1 MASFFNVGA
10 LGNVFST
17 PIGQRIEAATD
28 GGLASEN
35 WAANMEIC
43 DMINESSDTARDAM
57 RAIRKRL
64 SQNAGKNNQVI
75 MYTLTVLETCV
86 KNCGKAFHVLVA
98 QKDFIND
105 LVKLI
110 GPKNDPPAIMQEK
123 VLSLIQIWADAFKN
137 QPDLNGVTQM
147 YMELKNKGIEF
158 PPTDLDAMAPIYT
171 PQRSVPEVSL
181 PHPQLMAAQHTIS
194 PQHAAAAAVTPATG
208 PLHLTAEQVAKLRSE
223 LEVVSNNMSILA
235 EMLSVMKPGQ
245 EQPDDYALLN
255 ELTATCK
262 EMQSRI
268 VDLIG
273 RVQDDELTAEFLR
286 INDELNNVF
295 LRHQRY
301 EKSRAQGNASA
312 IAVTSPSAVLGAAMG
327 VPGVTA
333 TTATAAGAG
342 AGSVAIPPPSST
354 AVSNTPQSD
363 QLLIDLIESSEEHLP
378 QSFGQLQLGGAAGGA
393 AAAAAGPGA
402 GAGAASITT
411 GAADEFDMLAQ
422 SRTDGNHKS
431 DLLRDIPSVDAAAG
445 SVASPYKQL
454 QPQSAAVA
462 ATAATSPQQQQRATG
477 DHPPVVS
484 KSTKENEIDEMEA
497 WLGSSDVDGIEELTS
512 SEFDKFLE
520 ERAAAAE
527 NLPTINAS
535 NSATTGL
542 GLGAAGD
549 NSLRKTPKKPGADE
563 DLLAL

>member
-1 MASFFNVGA
+1 MASFFNVGS

-17 PIGQRIEAATD
+17 PVGQRIEQATD
-28 GGLASEN
+28 AGLASEN

-57 RAIRKRL
+57 KAIRKRL

-98 QKDFIND
+98 QKDFIQE

-110 GPKNDPPAIMQEK
+110 GPKNDPPAIVQEK

-171 PQRSVPEVSL
+171 PQRSVPEMPV
-181 PHPQLMAAQHTIS
+181 QLHQQTIS
-194 PQHAAAAAVTPATG
+194 PQHAVAMPGVAAPVATG
-208 PLHLTAEQVAKLRSE
+208 PLTLTPEQTAKLRSE
-223 LEVVSNNMSILA
+223 LEVVNNNMSILG
-235 EMLSVMKPGQ
+235 EMLSVLKPGQ
-245 EQPDDYALLN
+245 EEPDDYVLLN

-273 RVQDDELTAEFLR
+273 RVQEDELTAEFLR
-286 INDELNNVF
+286 INDELNNLF

-301 EKSRAQGNASA
+301 EKNRSHNNSA
-312 IAVTSPSAVLGAAMG
+312 VSSPSAVLGAAMG
-327 VPGVTA
+327 VPAAAASATSGATNAATA
-333 TTATAAGAG
+333 T
-342 AGSVAIPPPSST
+342 
-354 AVSNTPQSD
+354 NTPKSD
-363 QLLIDLIESSEEHLP
+363 QLLIDLIESSEEKLP
-378 QSFGQLQLGGAAGGA
+378 QSIGQLNLGASASVGGAA
-393 AAAAAGPGA
+393 
-402 GAGAASITT
+402 SVSR
-411 GAADEFDMLAQ
+411 DEFDMLAQ

-445 SVASPYKQL
+445 SVAASGTSPYKQRG
-454 QPQSAAVA
+454 A
-462 ATAATSPQQQQRATG
+462 G
-477 DHPPVVS
+477 EPPVVS

-497 WLGSSDVDGIEELTS
+497 WLGSSKDIDGIEELTS

-527 NLPTINAS
+527 NLPTIQGSNNAATS
-535 NSATTGL
+535 NPTTAVTGE
-542 GLGAAGD
+542 
-549 NSLRKTPKKPGADE
+549 SLRKTPKKPAADD

>member
-17 PIGQRIEAATD
+17 PVGQRIEAATD
-28 GGLASEN
+28 ASLASEN

-64 SQNAGKNNQVI
+64 SQNAGKNNQVV

-110 GPKNDPPAIMQEK
+110 GPKNDPPAAMQEK

-137 QPDLNGVTQM
+137 QPDLNGVTLM

-171 PQRSVPEVSL
+171 PQRSVPEVHPV

-194 PQHAAAAAVTPATG
+194 PQHVAAAAAASVAVPSG
-208 PLHLTAEQVAKLRSE
+208 PLHLTPEQGAKLRSE
-223 LEVVSNNMSILA
+223 LEIVSNNMSILA

-245 EQPDDYALLN
+245 ESPDDYALLN

-301 EKSRAQGNASA
+301 EKTRAQGNAGA
-312 IAVTSPSAVLGAAMG
+312 AGAVTSPSAVLGAAMG
-327 VPGVTA
+327 VPGVT
-333 TTATAAGAG
+333 TVGAGAG
-342 AGSVAIPPPSST
+342 AGPAAVSPST
-354 AVSNTPQSD
+354 AVMRSNCRRPLDSCSWAPLVE
-363 QLLIDLIESSEEHLP
+363 QLLVLV
-378 QSFGQLQLGGAAGGA
+378 AAI
-393 AAAAAGPGA
+393 P
-402 GAGAASITT
+402 T

-422 SRTDGNHKS
+422 SRTDGNHKT
-431 DLLRDIPSVDAAAG
+431 DLLRDIPTVDAAAG
-445 SVASPYKQL
+445 SVASPYKQ
-454 QPQSAAVA
+454 QKPSP
-462 ATAATSPQQQQRATG
+462 SPQQPRAAG
-477 DHPPVVS
+477 DPPVVS

-497 WLGSSDVDGIEELTS
+497 WLGSSKDIDGIEELTS

-535 NSATTGL
+535 NSAASATTGT
-542 GLGAAGD
+542 GSGPD

>member
-17 PIGQRIEAATD
+17 PVGQRIEAATD
-28 GGLASEN
+28 ANLASEN

-64 SQNAGKNNQVI
+64 SQNAGKNNQVV
-75 MYTLTVLETCV
+75 MFTLTVLETCV

-98 QKDFIND
+98 QKDFINE

-110 GPKNDPPAIMQEK
+110 GPKNDPPAAMQKK

-158 PPTDLDAMAPIYT
+158 PVADLDAMAPIYT
-171 PQRSVPEVSL
+171 PQRSVPEVH
-181 PHPQLMAAQHTIS
+181 PHPQLMAAHTVS
-194 PQHAAAAAVTPATG
+194 PQHVAAVTAAAAAAPPSTG
-208 PLHLTAEQVAKLRSE
+208 PLHLTPEQGAKLRSE
-223 LEVVSNNMSILA
+223 LEIVTNNMSILS
-235 EMLSVMKPGQ
+235 EMLSVLKPGQ
-245 EQPDDYALLN
+245 ETPDDYALLN
-255 ELTATCK
+255 ELTSTCK

-286 INDELNNVF
+286 INDELNNLF

-301 EKSRAQGNASA
+301 EKTRSQGLGGGAV
-312 IAVTSPSAVLGAAMG
+312 VTSPSAVLGAAMG
-327 VPGVTA
+327 LPGVTPGTGA
-333 TTATAAGAG
+333 VVASLPPPPSATAAA
-342 AGSVAIPPPSST
+342 

-363 QLLIDLIESSEEHLP
+363 QLLIDLIESSEEQQLQQIP
-378 QSFGQLQLGGAAGGA
+378 QSFGQLSLAAGSGA
-393 AAAAAGPGA
+393 AAAPR
-402 GAGAASITT
+402 

-422 SRTDGNHKS
+422 SRTDGNHLLLSKT

-445 SVASPYKQL
+445 SVGGVASPYKQ
-454 QPQSAAVA
+454 PQKQQQ
-462 ATAATSPQQQQRATG
+462 PQQQPLRAAG
-477 DHPPVVS
+477 EPPV
-484 KSTKENEIDEMEA
+484 STKENEIDEMEA
-497 WLGSSDVDGIEELTS
+497 WLGSSKDVDGIEELTS

-535 NSATTGL
+535 NSAASATNTNTTGS
-542 GLGAAGD
+542 GGD
-549 NSLRKTPKKPGADE
+549 SLRKTPKKPGADE

>member
-28 GGLASEN
+28 ANLASEN

-64 SQNAGKNNQVI
+64 SQNAGKNNQVV
-75 MYTLTVLETCV
+75 MFTLTVLETCV

-98 QKDFIND
+98 QKDFINE

-110 GPKNDPPAIMQEK
+110 GPKNDPPAAMQEK

-158 PPTDLDAMAPIYT
+158 PVADLDAMAPIYT
-171 PQRSVPEVSL
+171 PQRSVPEVH
-181 PHPQLMAAQHTIS
+181 PHPQLMAAHTVS
-194 PQHAAAAAVTPATG
+194 PQHVAAVAAAAAAAPPSSG
-208 PLHLTAEQVAKLRSE
+208 PLHLTPEQGAKLRSE
-223 LEVVSNNMSILA
+223 LEIVSNNMAILS
-235 EMLSVMKPGQ
+235 EMLSVLKPGQ
-245 EQPDDYALLN
+245 ESTDDYALLN
-255 ELTATCK
+255 ELTSTCK

-286 INDELNNVF
+286 INDELNNLF

-301 EKSRAQGNASA
+301 EKTRSQGLGGAA
-312 IAVTSPSAVLGAAMG
+312 VVTSPSAVLGAAMG
-327 VPGVTA
+327 LPGVAPGT
-333 TTATAAGAG
+333 GAV
-342 AGSVAIPPPSST
+342 VASLPPPPSAT
-354 AVSNTPQSD
+354 GAAAVSNTPQRD
-363 QLLIDLIESSEEHLP
+363 QLLIDLIESSEEQQPQLP
-378 QSFGQLQLGGAAGGA
+378 QSFGQLSLSAGSGAGA
-393 AAAAAGPGA
+393 AAAAAPR
-402 GAGAASITT
+402 

-422 SRTDGNHKS
+422 SRTDGNHKT

-445 SVASPYKQL
+445 SVGAVAVAVASPYKQAQKQ
-454 QPQSAAVA
+454 QP
-462 ATAATSPQQQQRATG
+462 PLRATG
-477 DHPPVVS
+477 DPPVVS

-497 WLGSSDVDGIEELTS
+497 WLGSSKEVDGIEELTS

-535 NSATTGL
+535 NSAASTNTQTGP
-542 GLGAAGD
+542 GGD
-549 NSLRKTPKKPGADE
+549 SLRKTPKKPGAEE

>member
-28 GGLASEN
+28 ANLASEN

-64 SQNAGKNNQVI
+64 SQNAGKNNQVV
-75 MYTLTVLETCV
+75 MFTLTVLETCV

-98 QKDFIND
+98 QKDFINE

-110 GPKNDPPAIMQEK
+110 GPKNDPPAAMQEK

-158 PPTDLDAMAPIYT
+158 PVADLDAMAPIYT
-171 PQRSVPEVSL
+171 PQRSVPEVH
-181 PHPQLMAAQHTIS
+181 PHPQLMAAHTVS
-194 PQHAAAAAVTPATG
+194 PQHAAAVAAAAAAAAAPPSSG
-208 PLHLTAEQVAKLRSE
+208 PLHLTPEQGAKLRSE
-223 LEVVSNNMSILA
+223 LEIVSNNMAILS
-235 EMLSVMKPGQ
+235 EMLSVLKPGQ
-245 EQPDDYALLN
+245 ESTDDYALLN
-255 ELTATCK
+255 ELTSTCK

-286 INDELNNVF
+286 INDELNNLF

-301 EKSRAQGNASA
+301 EKTRTQGLGGGAV
-312 IAVTSPSAVLGAAMG
+312 VTSPSAVLGAAMG
-327 VPGVTA
+327 LPGVAPGT
-333 TTATAAGAG
+333 GAV
-342 AGSVAIPPPSST
+342 VASLPPPPSAT
-354 AVSNTPQSD
+354 GAVAVSNTPQSD
-363 QLLIDLIESSEEHLP
+363 QLLIDLIESSEEQQQQLP
-378 QSFGQLQLGGAAGGA
+378 QSFGQLSLSSGSNAGAVAAAPRGAA
-393 AAAAAGPGA
+393 
-402 GAGAASITT
+402 
-411 GAADEFDMLAQ
+411 AADEFDMLAQ
-422 SRTDGNHKS
+422 SRTDGNHKT

-445 SVASPYKQL
+445 SVGAVPVASPYKQAQKQ
-454 QPQSAAVA
+454 QPSL
-462 ATAATSPQQQQRATG
+462 RATG
-477 DHPPVVS
+477 DPPV
-484 KSTKENEIDEMEA
+484 STKENEIDEMEA
-497 WLGSSDVDGIEELTS
+497 WLGSSKEVDGIEELTS

-535 NSATTGL
+535 NSAASTNTQTGP
-542 GLGAAGD
+542 GGD
-549 NSLRKTPKKPGADE
+549 SLRKTPKKPGAEE

>member
-28 GGLASEN
+28 ASLASEN

-86 KNCGKAFHVLVA
+86 KNCGKAFHVLVS

-158 PPTDLDAMAPIYT
+158 PATDLDAMAPIYT
-171 PQRSVPEVSL
+171 PQRSVPEV
-181 PHPQLMAAQHTIS
+181 HAQHHAVS
-194 PQHAAAAAVTPATG
+194 PQHQQMVAAAVNTGPPSSSTG
-208 PLHLTAEQVAKLRSE
+208 PLHLTPEQAAKLRAE
-223 LEVVSNNMSILA
+223 LEIVTNNMSILS
-235 EMLSVMKPGQ
+235 EMLSVLKPGY
-245 EQPDDYALLN
+245 ESPDDYALLT
-255 ELTATCK
+255 ELTSTCK

-286 INDELNNVF
+286 INDELNNLF

-301 EKSRAQGNASA
+301 EKNREQCQSGAGPG
-312 IAVTSPSAVLGAAMG
+312 VTSPAAVLGAAMG
-327 VPGVTA
+327 VPPAAA
-333 TTATAAGAG
+333 TTAPTLPPPPASSAVTAAA
-342 AGSVAIPPPSST
+342 AA
-354 AVSNTPQSD
+354 SNTPQSD
-363 QLLIDLIESSEEHLP
+363 QLLIDLIESSEEQQPQLP
-378 QSFGQLQLGGAAGGA
+378 QSFAQLSLGAGAGGGA
-393 AAAAAGPGA
+393 AAASTAQKGGTSSA
-402 GAGAASITT
+402 
-411 GAADEFDMLAQ
+411 AADEFDMLAQ
-422 SRTDGNHKS
+422 SRTDKT
-431 DLLRDIPSVDAAAG
+431 DLLRDILSVDAAAG
-445 SVASPYKQL
+445 SK
-454 QPQSAAVA
+454 
-462 ATAATSPQQQQRATG
+462 PQQQQQQQQQQTHQQQHHQQQQQKQNPQLRSTG
-477 DHPPVVS
+477 DPSV
-484 KSTKENEIDEMEA
+484 STKENEIDEMEA
-497 WLGSSDVDGIEELTS
+497 WLGTSKEIDGIEELTS

-527 NLPTINAS
+527 NLPTINAT
-535 NSATTGL
+535 NSVS
-542 GLGAAGD
+542 AAAANSD
-549 NSLRKTPKKPGADE
+549 SLRKTPKKQGADE

>member
-28 GGLASEN
+28 ASLASEN

-64 SQNAGKNNQVI
+64 SQNAGKNNQVV

-171 PQRSVPEVSL
+171 PQRSVPEVHPL

-194 PQHAAAAAVTPATG
+194 PQHAAIAVAATPATG
-208 PLHLTAEQVAKLRSE
+208 PLHLTPEQAAKLRSE
-223 LEVVSNNMSILA
+223 LEIVSNNMSILA

-245 EQPDDYALLN
+245 EGPDDYALLN

-286 INDELNNVF
+286 INDELNNLF

-301 EKSRAQGNASA
+301 EKSRAQGNVGAA
-312 IAVTSPSAVLGAAMG
+312 AVTSPSAVLGAAMG
-327 VPGVTA
+327 VPGVT
-333 TTATAAGAG
+333 TAGAG
-342 AGSVAIPPPSST
+342 VAAAASVPPAAT

-378 QSFGQLQLGGAAGGA
+378 QSFGQLQLGGAT
-393 AAAAAGPGA
+393 A
-402 GAGAASITT
+402 GATAVTA

-431 DLLRDIPSVDAAAG
+431 DLLRDIPIVDAAAG
-445 SVASPYKQL
+445 SVSSPYKQ
-454 QPQSAAVA
+454 QKPAAVGA
-462 ATAATSPQQQQRATG
+462 APAAASPAPRAAG
-477 DHPPVVS
+477 DPPVVS
-484 KSTKENEIDEMEA
+484 KKDI
-497 WLGSSDVDGIEELTS
+497 DGIEELTS

-535 NSATTGL
+535 NSAASATTGSAP
-542 GLGAAGD
+542 GSVAGAGPD

>member
-17 PIGQRIEAATD
+17 PVGQRIEAATD
-28 GGLASEN
+28 ANLASEN

-64 SQNAGKNNQVI
+64 SQNAGKNNQVV

-98 QKDFIND
+98 QKDFINE

-110 GPKNDPPAIMQEK
+110 GPKNDPPAAMQEK

-158 PPTDLDAMAPIYT
+158 PANDLDAMAPIYT
-171 PQRSVPEVSL
+171 PQRSVPEV
-181 PHPQLMAAQHTIS
+181 HPQLVAAQQHTIS
-194 PQHAAAAAVTPATG
+194 PQHMAAAAAAAPTSSG
-208 PLHLTAEQVAKLRSE
+208 PLHLTPEQAAKLRSE
-223 LEVVSNNMSILA
+223 LEIVSNNMGILS
-235 EMLSVMKPGQ
+235 EMLSVLKPGQ
-245 EQPDDYALLN
+245 ESPDDYALLN
-255 ELTATCK
+255 ELTSTCK

-301 EKSRAQGNASA
+301 EKNRSQAPG
-312 IAVTSPSAVLGAAMG
+312 AVTSPSAVLGAAMG
-327 VPGVTA
+327 LPGVGA
-333 TTATAAGAG
+333 PGPGAVVASLPPPPTTAA
-342 AGSVAIPPPSST
+342 
-354 AVSNTPQSD
+354 SNAPKSD
-363 QLLIDLIESSEEHLP
+363 QLLIDLIETSEEAHLP
-378 QSFGQLQLGGAAGGA
+378 QGLANLSLGSGA
-393 AAAAAGPGA
+393 AAATSERGGA
-402 GAGAASITT
+402 

-445 SVASPYKQL
+445 SVASSSPYK
-454 QPQSAAVA
+454 
-462 ATAATSPQQQQRATG
+462 QQQQRSAG
-477 DHPPVVS
+477 DPPVVS

-497 WLGSSDVDGIEELTS
+497 WLGSSDIDGIEELTS

-527 NLPTINAS
+527 NLPTIHAS
-535 NSATTGL
+535 NSAASATTGP
-542 GLGAAGD
+542 GSTGAD
-549 NSLRKTPKKPGADE
+549 SLRKTPKKPGADE

>member
-28 GGLASEN
+28 ASLASEN

-64 SQNAGKNNQVI
+64 SQNAGKNNQVV

-171 PQRSVPEVSL
+171 PQRSVPEVHPL

-194 PQHAAAAAVTPATG
+194 PQHAAIAVAATPATG
-208 PLHLTAEQVAKLRSE
+208 PLHLTPEQAAKLRSE
-223 LEVVSNNMSILA
+223 LEIVSNNMSILA

-245 EQPDDYALLN
+245 EGPDDYALLN

-286 INDELNNVF
+286 INDELNNLF

-301 EKSRAQGNASA
+301 EKSRAQGNVGAA
-312 IAVTSPSAVLGAAMG
+312 AVTSPSAVLGAAMG
-327 VPGVTA
+327 VPGVT
-333 TTATAAGAG
+333 TAGAG
-342 AGSVAIPPPSST
+342 VAAAASVPPAAT

-378 QSFGQLQLGGAAGGA
+378 QSFGQLQLGGAT
-393 AAAAAGPGA
+393 A
-402 GAGAASITT
+402 GATAVTA

-431 DLLRDIPSVDAAAG
+431 DLLRDIPIVDAAAG
-445 SVASPYKQL
+445 SVSSPYKQ
-454 QPQSAAVA
+454 QKPAAVGA
-462 ATAATSPQQQQRATG
+462 APAAASPAPRAAG
-477 DHPPVVS
+477 DPPVVS

-497 WLGSSDVDGIEELTS
+497 WLGSSKDIDGIEELTS

-535 NSATTGL
+535 NSAASATTGSAP
-542 GLGAAGD
+542 GSVAGAGPD

>member
-17 PIGQRIEAATD
+17 PVGQRIEAATD
-28 GGLASEN
+28 ANLASEN

-64 SQNAGKNNQVI
+64 SQNAGKNNQVV

-98 QKDFIND
+98 QKDFINE

-110 GPKNDPPAIMQEK
+110 GPKNDPPAAMQEK

-158 PPTDLDAMAPIYT
+158 PANDLDAMAPIYT
-171 PQRSVPEVSL
+171 PQRSVPEM
-181 PHPQLMAAQHTIS
+181 PPQLVTAQQHTIS
-194 PQHAAAAAVTPATG
+194 PQHMAAAAAAAAPPSTG
-208 PLHLTAEQVAKLRSE
+208 PLHLTPEQAAKLRSE
-223 LEVVSNNMSILA
+223 LEIVSNNMSILS
-235 EMLSVMKPGQ
+235 EMLSVLKPGQ
-245 EQPDDYALLN
+245 ESPDDYALLN
-255 ELTATCK
+255 ELTSTCK

-301 EKSRAQGNASA
+301 EKNRSQGQGAG
-312 IAVTSPSAVLGAAMG
+312 VTSPSAVLGAAMG
-327 VPGVTA
+327 LPGVGA
-333 TTATAAGAG
+333 TGAG
-342 AGSVAIPPPSST
+342 ATTVATLPPPPTNT

-363 QLLIDLIESSEEHLP
+363 QLLIDLIESSEEAQLP
-378 QSFGQLQLGGAAGGA
+378 QSLGQISLGGGA
-393 AAAAAGPGA
+393 PIGVQRGA
-402 GAGAASITT
+402 RP
-411 GAADEFDMLAQ
+411 ADEFDMLAQ

-445 SVASPYKQL
+445 SVTATASLYKPN
-454 QPQSAAVA
+454 QPQQAQRSA
-462 ATAATSPQQQQRATG
+462 G
-477 DHPPVVS
+477 EPPV
-484 KSTKENEIDEMEA
+484 STKENEIDEMEA
-497 WLGSSDVDGIEELTS
+497 WLGSSHIEGIEELTS

-527 NLPTINAS
+527 NLPTISAS
-535 NSATTGL
+535 NSAASATTGSA
-542 GLGAAGD
+542 GAD
-549 NSLRKTPKKPGADE
+549 SLRKTPKKPGAEE

>member
-28 GGLASEN
+28 ASLASEN

-98 QKDFIND
+98 QKDFINE

-171 PQRSVPEVSL
+171 PQRSVPEVHPL
-181 PHPQLMAAQHTIS
+181 PHPQLMSAQHTIS
-194 PQHAAAAAVTPATG
+194 PQHAAAAAAAASPATG
-208 PLHLTAEQVAKLRSE
+208 PLHLTPEQGAKLRSE
-223 LEVVSNNMSILA
+223 LEIVSNNMSILA
-235 EMLSVMKPGQ
+235 EMLSVLKPGQ
-245 EQPDDYALLN
+245 ELPDDYALLN

-286 INDELNNVF
+286 INDELNNLF

-301 EKSRAQGNASA
+301 EKSRAQGTTGAA
-312 IAVTSPSAVLGAAMG
+312 AVTSPSAVLGAAMG
-327 VPGVTA
+327 VPAAGVPA
-333 TTATAAGAG
+333 ATAGAAAAVVPATAG
-342 AGSVAIPPPSST
+342 

-363 QLLIDLIESSEEHLP
+363 QLLIDLIESSEDHLP
-378 QSFGQLQLGGAAGGA
+378 QSFGQLQLGAGGGVATVPAVA
-393 AAAAAGPGA
+393 A
-402 GAGAASITT
+402 T

-422 SRTDGNHKS
+422 SRTDGNHKT
-431 DLLRDIPSVDAAAG
+431 DLLRDIPIVDAAAG
-445 SVASPYKQL
+445 SVSSPYKQTK
-454 QPQSAAVA
+454 PTAAASAA
-462 ATAATSPQQQQRATG
+462 ATPPQQQQTQRSAG
-477 DHPPVVS
+477 DPPVVS

-497 WLGSSDVDGIEELTS
+497 WLGSSKDIDGIEELTS

-535 NSATTGL
+535 NSTTGS
-542 GLGAAGD
+542 ATD
-549 NSLRKTPKKPGADE
+549 NSLRKTPKKPGADD

>member
-28 GGLASEN
+28 ASLASEN

-86 KNCGKAFHVLVA
+86 KNCGKAFHMLVA

-110 GPKNDPPAIMQEK
+110 GPKNDPPAVMQEK
-123 VLSLIQIWADAFKN
+123 VLSLIQTWADAFKN

-158 PPTDLDAMAPIYT
+158 PPTDLDATAPIYT
-171 PQRSVPEVSL
+171 PQRSVPEV
-181 PHPQLMAAQHTIS
+181 PHPQLMAAQHHAIS
-194 PQHAAAAAVTPATG
+194 PQHAAAAGAGAAVAVPSG
-208 PLHLTAEQVAKLRSE
+208 PLHLTPEQGAKLRSE
-223 LEVVSNNMSILA
+223 LEIVSNNMAILA
-235 EMLSVMKPGQ
+235 EMLSVLKPGQ
-245 EQPDDYALLN
+245 ESPDDYALLN

-295 LRHQRY
+295 LRHQRH
-301 EKSRAQGNASA
+301 EKIRAQATAAGGGAA
-312 IAVTSPSAVLGAAMG
+312 AVTSPSAVLGAAMG
-327 VPGVTA
+327 VPGVAAAA
-333 TTATAAGAG
+333 TGTAAAVSPSN
-342 AGSVAIPPPSST
+342 AAAI
-354 AVSNTPQSD
+354 SNTPQSD
-363 QLLIDLIESSEEHLP
+363 QLLIDLIESSEEQLP
-378 QSFGQLQLGGAAGGA
+378 QTFGQLQLGAAGGA
-393 AAAAAGPGA
+393 AATAGVPASAAA
-402 GAGAASITT
+402 
-411 GAADEFDMLAQ
+411 AADEFDMLAQ
-422 SRTDGNHKS
+422 SRTDGNNRT

-445 SVASPYKQL
+445 SVASPYRQPKQS
-454 QPQSAAVA
+454 P
-462 ATAATSPQQQQRATG
+462 TPQQQGRGVAG
-477 DHPPVVS
+477 EPPVVS

-497 WLGSSDVDGIEELTS
+497 WLGSSDIDGIEELTS

-535 NSATTGL
+535 NSAASATTGS
-542 GLGAAGD
+542 GLAHGPD
-549 NSLRKTPKKPGADE
+549 SSLRKTTPKKPGADE

>member
-28 GGLASEN
+28 ASLASEN

-98 QKDFIND
+98 QKDFINE

-171 PQRSVPEVSL
+171 PQRSVPEVHPL
-181 PHPQLMAAQHTIS
+181 PHPQLMGAQHTIS
-194 PQHAAAAAVTPATG
+194 PQHAAAAAPATG
-208 PLHLTAEQVAKLRSE
+208 PLHLTPEQGAKLRSE
-223 LEVVSNNMSILA
+223 LEIVSNNMSILA
-235 EMLSVMKPGQ
+235 EMLSVLKPGQ
-245 EQPDDYALLN
+245 ELPDDYALLS

-286 INDELNNVF
+286 INDELNNLF

-301 EKSRAQGNASA
+301 EKSRAQSTTGAA
-312 IAVTSPSAVLGAAMG
+312 AATSPSAVLGAAMG
-327 VPGVTA
+327 VPVAGVA
-333 TTATAAGAG
+333 AATAGAAAPAVPATAG
-342 AGSVAIPPPSST
+342 

-363 QLLIDLIESSEEHLP
+363 QLLIDLIESSEDNLP
-378 QSFGQLQLGGAAGGA
+378 QAFGQMQLGAGGGA
-393 AAAAAGPGA
+393 AAAPAVAA
-402 GAGAASITT
+402 T

-431 DLLRDIPSVDAAAG
+431 DLLRDIPIVDAAAG
-445 SVASPYKQL
+445 SVSSPYKQSKPAL
-454 QPQSAAVA
+454 AGAAAAAVIP
-462 ATAATSPQQQQRATG
+462 PQQQQTQRSAG
-477 DHPPVVS
+477 DPPVVS

-497 WLGSSDVDGIEELTS
+497 WLGSSKDIDGIEELTS

-535 NSATTGL
+535 NSTTASAT
-542 GLGAAGD
+542 D

>member
-17 PIGQRIEAATD
+17 PVGQRIEAATD
-28 GGLASEN
+28 ANLTSEN
-35 WAANMEIC
+35 WSANMEIC

-64 SQNAGKNNQVI
+64 SQNAGKNNQVV
-75 MYTLTVLETCV
+75 MFTLTVLETCV

-98 QKDFIND
+98 QKDFINE

-110 GPKNDPPAIMQEK
+110 GPKYDPPVAMQEK

-147 YMELKNKGIEF
+147 YMELKNKNKIEF
-158 PPTDLDAMAPIYT
+158 PANDLDAMAPIYT
-171 PQRSVPEVSL
+171 PQRSVPEV
-181 PHPQLMAAQHTIS
+181 HPQMVDALQHTIS
-194 PQHAAAAAVTPATG
+194 PQHMAAAAAAAAAAAPAHTG
-208 PLHLTAEQVAKLRSE
+208 PLHLTPEQAAKLRSE
-223 LEVVSNNMSILA
+223 LEIVSNNMAILS
-235 EMLSVMKPGQ
+235 EMLSVLKPGQ
-245 EQPDDYALLN
+245 ESADDYALLN
-255 ELTATCK
+255 ELTSTCK

-301 EKSRAQGNASA
+301 EKNRSQIPG
-312 IAVTSPSAVLGAAMG
+312 AVTSPSAVLGAAMG
-327 VPGVTA
+327 LPGVG
-333 TTATAAGAG
+333 AAPAAGTGAG
-342 AGSVAIPPPSST
+342 AIVATLPPPSTTT

-363 QLLIDLIESSEEHLP
+363 QLLIDLIESSEEAQLP
-378 QSFGQLQLGGAAGGA
+378 QALGALSLGSGA
-393 AAAAAGPGA
+393 AAAGTQKGA
-402 GAGAASITT
+402 
-411 GAADEFDMLAQ
+411 GAADEFDILAQ

-445 SVASPYKQL
+445 SVASSSPYKQ
-454 QPQSAAVA
+454 QPQAQQPQRVA
-462 ATAATSPQQQQRATG
+462 G
-477 DHPPVVS
+477 DPPVVS

-497 WLGSSDVDGIEELTS
+497 WLGSSDIEGIEELTS

-527 NLPTINAS
+527 NLPTIHAS
-535 NSATTGL
+535 NSAASATTGS
-542 GLGAAGD
+542 GSAGAAE
-549 NSLRKTPKKPGADE
+549 SLRKTPKKPGAEE

>member
-1 MASFFNVGA
+1 MASFFSVGA

-17 PIGQRIEAATD
+17 PIGQRIESATD
-28 GGLASEN
+28 ASLASEN

-86 KNCGKAFHVLVA
+86 KNCGKAFHMLVA

-110 GPKNDPPAIMQEK
+110 GPKNDPPAVMQEK

-158 PPTDLDAMAPIYT
+158 PPTDLDSTAPIYT
-171 PQRSVPEVSL
+171 PQRSVPEV
-181 PHPQLMAAQHTIS
+181 PHPQFMAAQHHAVS
-194 PQHAAAAAVTPATG
+194 PQHVAAGAAVAVPTG
-208 PLHLTAEQVAKLRSE
+208 PLHLTPEHCAKLRSE
-223 LEVVSNNMSILA
+223 LEIVSNNMSILA
-235 EMLSVMKPGQ
+235 EMLSVLKPGQ
-245 EQPDDYALLN
+245 ETPDDYALLN

-301 EKSRAQGNASA
+301 EKNRAQGNVAGGGA
-312 IAVTSPSAVLGAAMG
+312 AVVTSPSAVLGAAMG
-327 VPGVTA
+327 LPVATPVAATA
-333 TTATAAGAG
+333 TGAVSPSNAA
-342 AGSVAIPPPSST
+342 I
-354 AVSNTPQSD
+354 SNTPQSD
-363 QLLIDLIESSEEHLP
+363 QLLIDLIESSDDQLP
-378 QSFGQLQLGGAAGGA
+378 QTFGQMQLGATGGA
-393 AAAAAGPGA
+393 AAAAAIP
-402 GAGAASITT
+402 AAA
-411 GAADEFDMLAQ
+411 AADEFDMLAQ
-422 SRTDGNHKS
+422 SRTDGNNRT

-445 SVASPYKQL
+445 SVASPYRQPKQS
-454 QPQSAAVA
+454 P
-462 ATAATSPQQQQRATG
+462 TPQQQGRGVAG
-477 DHPPVVS
+477 DPPVVS

-497 WLGSSDVDGIEELTS
+497 WLGSSDIDGIEELTS

-535 NSATTGL
+535 NSAASATTGL
-542 GLGAAGD
+542 GSGSGSGLALGPD
-549 NSLRKTPKKPGADE
+549 SSLRNTTPKKPGADE

>member
-1 MASFFNVGA
+1 
-10 LGNVFST
+10 
-17 PIGQRIEAATD
+17 EAATD
-28 GGLASEN
+28 ANLASEN

-64 SQNAGKNNQVI
+64 SQNAGKNNQVV

-98 QKDFIND
+98 QKDFINE

-110 GPKNDPPAIMQEK
+110 GPKNDPPAAMQDK

-147 YMELKNKGIEF
+147 YMDLKNKGIEF
-158 PPTDLDAMAPIYT
+158 PPNDLDAMAPIYT
-171 PQRSVPEVSL
+171 PQRSVPEV
-181 PHPQLMAAQHTIS
+181 HPQVVAAQQHTIS
-194 PQHAAAAAVTPATG
+194 PQHMAAAAAAAGGPAPTSSG
-208 PLHLTAEQVAKLRSE
+208 PLNLTPEQVAKLRSE
-223 LEVVSNNMSILA
+223 LEIVSNNMAILS
-235 EMLSVMKPGQ
+235 EMLSVLKPGQ
-245 EQPDDYALLN
+245 ESPDDYALLN
-255 ELTATCK
+255 ELSSTCK

-286 INDELNNVF
+286 INDELNNLF

-301 EKSRAQGNASA
+301 EKNRSQAPG
-312 IAVTSPSAVLGAAMG
+312 AVTSPSAMLGAAMG
-327 VPGVTA
+327 LPGV
-333 TTATAAGAG
+333 AAGAT
-342 AGSVAIPPPSST
+342 VASLPPPPT
-354 AVSNTPQSD
+354 TTAAVSNTPQSD
-363 QLLIDLIESSEEHLP
+363 QLLIDLIESSEEAKLP
-378 QSFGQLQLGGAAGGA
+378 QALGSLSLGSGA
-393 AAAAAGPGA
+393 AATSQRGP
-402 GAGAASITT
+402 

-445 SVASPYKQL
+445 SVASPSPYK
-454 QPQSAAVA
+454 
-462 ATAATSPQQQQRATG
+462 QQQQQPQRSAG
-477 DHPPVVS
+477 DPPVVS

-497 WLGSSDVDGIEELTS
+497 WLGSSEIDGIEELTS

-527 NLPTINAS
+527 NLPTIHAS
-535 NSATTGL
+535 NSAASATTGA
-542 GLGAAGD
+542 GTGAGAE
-549 NSLRKTPKKPGADE
+549 SLRKTTPKKPGAEE

>member
-17 PIGQRIEAATD
+17 PVGQRIEAATD
-28 GGLASEN
+28 ASLASEN

-64 SQNAGKNNQVI
+64 SQNAGKNNQVV

-110 GPKNDPPAIMQEK
+110 GPKNDPPAAMQEK

-137 QPDLNGVTQM
+137 QPDLNGVTLM

-171 PQRSVPEVSL
+171 PQRSVPEVHPV

-194 PQHAAAAAVTPATG
+194 PQHVAAAAAASVAVPSG
-208 PLHLTAEQVAKLRSE
+208 PLHLTPEQGAKLRSE
-223 LEVVSNNMSILA
+223 LEIVSNNMSILA

-245 EQPDDYALLN
+245 ESPDDYALLN

-301 EKSRAQGNASA
+301 EKTRAQGNAGA
-312 IAVTSPSAVLGAAMG
+312 AGPVTSPSAVLGAAMG
-327 VPGVTA
+327 VPGVT
-333 TTATAAGAG
+333 TVGAGAG
-342 AGSVAIPPPSST
+342 AGPAAVSPST

-363 QLLIDLIESSEEHLP
+363 QLLIDLIESSEEQLP
-378 QSFGQLQLGGAAGGA
+378 QTFGQLQLGATGGA
-393 AAAAAGPGA
+393 AAGAVAAIP
-402 GAGAASITT
+402 T

-422 SRTDGNHKS
+422 SRTDGNHKT
-431 DLLRDIPSVDAAAG
+431 DLLRDIPTVDAAAG
-445 SVASPYKQL
+445 SVASPYKQ
-454 QPQSAAVA
+454 QKPSP
-462 ATAATSPQQQQRATG
+462 SPQQPRAAG
-477 DHPPVVS
+477 DPPV
-484 KSTKENEIDEMEA
+484 STKENEIDEMEA
-497 WLGSSDVDGIEELTS
+497 WLGSSKDIDGIEELTS

-535 NSATTGL
+535 NSAASATTGT
-542 GLGAAGD
+542 GSGPD

>member
-17 PIGQRIEAATD
+17 PVGQRIEAATD
-28 GGLASEN
+28 ASLASEN

-64 SQNAGKNNQVI
+64 SQNAGKNNQVV

-110 GPKNDPPAIMQEK
+110 GPKNDPPAVMQEK

-171 PQRSVPEVSL
+171 PQRSVPEVHPV

-194 PQHAAAAAVTPATG
+194 PQHVAAAAAAASVAVPSG
-208 PLHLTAEQVAKLRSE
+208 PLHLTPEQGAKLRSE
-223 LEVVSNNMSILA
+223 LEIVSNNMSILA

-245 EQPDDYALLN
+245 ESPDDYALLN

-301 EKSRAQGNASA
+301 EKTRAQGNAGAAA
-312 IAVTSPSAVLGAAMG
+312 ITSPSAVLGAAMG
-327 VPGVTA
+327 VPGVPT
-333 TTATAAGAG
+333 AGAG
-342 AGSVAIPPPSST
+342 VGVATGAAAATVSPSTT

-363 QLLIDLIESSEEHLP
+363 QLLIDLIESSEEQLP
-378 QSFGQLQLGGAAGGA
+378 QSFGQLQLGATGGA
-393 AAAAAGPGA
+393 AAGAAAIP
-402 GAGAASITT
+402 T

-422 SRTDGNHKS
+422 SRTDGNHKTE
-431 DLLRDIPSVDAAAG
+431 LLRDIPTVDAAAG
-445 SVASPYKQL
+445 SVASPYKQ
-454 QPQSAAVA
+454 QKPSP
-462 ATAATSPQQQQRATG
+462 SPQQPQPRAAG
-477 DHPPVVS
+477 DPPVVS

-497 WLGSSDVDGIEELTS
+497 WLGSSKDIDGIEELTS

-535 NSATTGL
+535 NSAASATTGS
-542 GLGAAGD
+542 GSGTGPD
-549 NSLRKTPKKPGADE
+549 SSLRKTPKKPGAEE

>member
-28 GGLASEN
+28 ANLASEN

-64 SQNAGKNNQVI
+64 SQNAGKNNQVV
-75 MYTLTVLETCV
+75 MFTLTVLETCV

-98 QKDFIND
+98 QKDFINE

-110 GPKNDPPAIMQEK
+110 GPKNDPPAVMQEK

-158 PPTDLDAMAPIYT
+158 PVADLDAMAPIYT
-171 PQRSVPEVSL
+171 PQRSVPEVH
-181 PHPQLMAAQHTIS
+181 PHPQLMAAHTVS
-194 PQHAAAAAVTPATG
+194 PQHVAAVAAAAAAAPPSSG
-208 PLHLTAEQVAKLRSE
+208 PLHLTPEQGAKLRSE
-223 LEVVSNNMSILA
+223 LEIVTNNMSILS
-235 EMLSVMKPGQ
+235 EMLSVLKPGQ
-245 EQPDDYALLN
+245 ETTDDYALLN
-255 ELTATCK
+255 ELTSTCK

-286 INDELNNVF
+286 INDELNNLF

-301 EKSRAQGNASA
+301 EKTRSQGLGGGAV
-312 IAVTSPSAVLGAAMG
+312 VTSPSAVLGAAMG
-327 VPGVTA
+327 LPGVAPGTGA
-333 TTATAAGAG
+333 VVASLPPPPTATAAA
-342 AGSVAIPPPSST
+342 A

-363 QLLIDLIESSEEHLP
+363 QLLIDLIESSEEQQQQLS
-378 QSFGQLQLGGAAGGA
+378 QNFGQLSLAAGSGAGA
-393 AAAAAGPGA
+393 AAAAAPR
-402 GAGAASITT
+402 GAA
-411 GAADEFDMLAQ
+411 AADEFDMLAQ
-422 SRTDGNHKS
+422 SRTDGNHKT

-445 SVASPYKQL
+445 SVGAVASPYKQT
-454 QPQSAAVA
+454 QKQQQ
-462 ATAATSPQQQQRATG
+462 PQQQPLRAAG
-477 DHPPVVS
+477 DPPV
-484 KSTKENEIDEMEA
+484 STKENEIDEMEA
-497 WLGSSDVDGIEELTS
+497 WLGSSKDVDGIEELTS

-535 NSATTGL
+535 NSAASASATNTNTTGP
-542 GLGAAGD
+542 GGD
-549 NSLRKTPKKPGADE
+549 SLRKTPKKPGADE

>member
-17 PIGQRIEAATD
+17 PVGQRIEAATD
-28 GGLASEN
+28 ASLASEN

-64 SQNAGKNNQVI
+64 SQNAGKNNQVV

-86 KNCGKAFHVLVA
+86 KNCGKAFHMLVA

-110 GPKNDPPAIMQEK
+110 GPKNDPPAAMQEK

-171 PQRSVPEVSL
+171 PQRSVPEV

-194 PQHAAAAAVTPATG
+194 PQHVAAAAAASVAVPSG
-208 PLHLTAEQVAKLRSE
+208 PLHLTPEQGAKLRSE
-223 LEVVSNNMSILA
+223 LEIVSNNMSILA

-245 EQPDDYALLN
+245 ESPDDYALLN
-255 ELTATCK
+255 ELTSTCK

-301 EKSRAQGNASA
+301 EKTRAQGNAGA
-312 IAVTSPSAVLGAAMG
+312 AVVTSPSAVLGAAMG
-327 VPGVTA
+327 VP
-333 TTATAAGAG
+333 AAGTGPA
-342 AGSVAIPPPSST
+342 AISPAST

-363 QLLIDLIESSEEHLP
+363 QLLIDLIESSEEQLP
-378 QSFGQLQLGGAAGGA
+378 QSFGQLQLGATGGA
-393 AAAAAGPGA
+393 AAGA
-402 GAGAASITT
+402 TAIPA

-422 SRTDGNHKS
+422 SRTDGNHKT
-431 DLLRDIPSVDAAAG
+431 DLLRDIPIVDAAAG
-445 SVASPYKQL
+445 SVASPYKQ
-454 QPQSAAVA
+454 QKPSA
-462 ATAATSPQQQQRATG
+462 TPQQPRAAG
-477 DHPPVVS
+477 DPPVVS

-497 WLGSSDVDGIEELTS
+497 WLGSSKDVDGIEELTS

-535 NSATTGL
+535 NTAASATTGS
-542 GLGAAGD
+542 GPD
-549 NSLRKTPKKPGADE
+549 SSLRKTTPKKPGADE

>member
-28 GGLASEN
+28 ASLASEN

-64 SQNAGKNNQVI
+64 SQNAGKNNQVV

-171 PQRSVPEVSL
+171 PQRSVPEVHPM

-194 PQHAAAAAVTPATG
+194 PQHAAIAVAAPPATG
-208 PLHLTAEQVAKLRSE
+208 PLHLTPEQAAKLRSE
-223 LEVVSNNMSILA
+223 LEIVSNNMSILA

-245 EQPDDYALLN
+245 EGPDDYALLN

-286 INDELNNVF
+286 INDELNNLF

-301 EKSRAQGNASA
+301 EKSRAQVNVGAA
-312 IAVTSPSAVLGAAMG
+312 AVTSPSAVLGAAMG
-327 VPGVTA
+327 VPGVT
-333 TTATAAGAG
+333 TAGAG
-342 AGSVAIPPPSST
+342 VAAAAAAVPPAAT

-378 QSFGQLQLGGAAGGA
+378 QSFGQLQLGGATAGA
-393 AAAAAGPGA
+393 AAVPA
-402 GAGAASITT
+402 

-431 DLLRDIPSVDAAAG
+431 DLLRDIPIVDAAAG
-445 SVASPYKQL
+445 SVSSPYKQHK
-454 QPQSAAVA
+454 PAAVA
-462 ATAATSPQQQQRATG
+462 AAAAVASPAQQAPRAAG
-477 DHPPVVS
+477 DPPVVS
-484 KSTKENEIDEMEA
+484 KKDI
-497 WLGSSDVDGIEELTS
+497 DGIEELTS

-535 NSATTGL
+535 NSAASATTGS
-542 GLGAAGD
+542 GIGAGPD

>member
-17 PIGQRIEAATD
+17 PVGQRIEAATD
-28 GGLASEN
+28 ANLASEN

-64 SQNAGKNNQVI
+64 SQNAGKNNQVV

-98 QKDFIND
+98 QKDFINE

-110 GPKNDPPAIMQEK
+110 GPKNDPPAAMQEK

-158 PPTDLDAMAPIYT
+158 PANDLDAMAPIYT
-171 PQRSVPEVSL
+171 PQRSVPEL
-181 PHPQLMAAQHTIS
+181 PPQLVAAQQHAIS
-194 PQHAAAAAVTPATG
+194 PQHMAAAAAAASAAAPTSTG
-208 PLHLTAEQVAKLRSE
+208 PLHLTPEQAAKLRSE
-223 LEVVSNNMSILA
+223 LEIVSNNMSILS
-235 EMLSVMKPGQ
+235 EMLSVLKPGQ
-245 EQPDDYALLN
+245 ESPDDYALLN
-255 ELTATCK
+255 ELTSTCK

-301 EKSRAQGNASA
+301 EKNRSQGQGAV
-312 IAVTSPSAVLGAAMG
+312 VTSPSAVLGAAMG
-327 VPGVTA
+327 LPGVG
-333 TTATAAGAG
+333 AAGANTL
-342 AGSVAIPPPSST
+342 ASLPPPPTTT

-363 QLLIDLIESSEEHLP
+363 QLLIDLIESSEEAQLP
-378 QSFGQLQLGGAAGGA
+378 QNLGQLSLGGGAPLAGQRGA
-393 AAAAAGPGA
+393 KPP
-402 GAGAASITT
+402 
-411 GAADEFDMLAQ
+411 DEFDMLAQ

-431 DLLRDIPSVDAAAG
+431 DMLRDIPSVDAAAG
-445 SVASPYKQL
+445 SVTATISPYEQN
-454 QPQSAAVA
+454 QPQQTQRSA
-462 ATAATSPQQQQRATG
+462 G
-477 DHPPVVS
+477 DPPVVS
-484 KSTKENEIDEMEA
+484 KHIE
-497 WLGSSDVDGIEELTS
+497 GIEELTS

-535 NSATTGL
+535 NSAASATTGSV
-542 GLGAAGD
+542 GND
-549 NSLRKTPKKPGADE
+549 SLRKTPKKPGAEE